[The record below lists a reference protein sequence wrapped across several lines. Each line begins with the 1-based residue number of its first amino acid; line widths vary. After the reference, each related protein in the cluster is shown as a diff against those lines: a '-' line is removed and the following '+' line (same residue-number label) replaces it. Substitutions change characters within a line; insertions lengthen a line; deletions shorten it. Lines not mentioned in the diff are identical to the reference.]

1 MMSSPASASNNPAV
15 QMIAVEELMDHVKL
29 SVIKAFTDDAILE
42 KMKTAIAPLILP
54 LKEALN
60 TTNTEIK
67 SMKSQLAE
75 KDSTITSMACE
86 IADLQ
91 VRNDDLEQQ
100 GRKGSVRVFG
110 VPVTT
115 EGTKDTKILSV
126 LNKQMKL
133 DPPIVIEDLEVIHR
147 LGKPR
152 LPPDDAEASE
162 EPKTVSPIIVKF
174 ASRRVKSRVME
185 NRKKLKDNPCID
197 DDGREYPV
205 YIQDDLTKRR
215 ANLAFLARQSKRNR
229 HIMDTWIAFSKV
241 MVKDNYGRISTN
253 STHYDL
259 RKLEPN

>member
-1 MMSSPASASNNPAV
+1 MVLALMSLWTGRLRSSSTSIMSSSTSASNNPAV

-29 SVIKAFTDDAILE
+29 SVIEAFTDDAILE
-42 KMKTAIAPLILP
+42 KMKTAIAPLLLP
-54 LKEALN
+54 LKKALN
-60 TTNTEIK
+60 TANTEIK

-110 VPVTT
+110 VPETT
-115 EGTKDTKILSV
+115 EGTTDTKILSV

-133 DPPIVIEDLEVIHR
+133 DPPIVIEDLEVTHH

-152 LPPDDAEASE
+152 PPPDDAEASE
-162 EPKTVSPIIVKF
+162 EPKTVRPIIVKL
-174 ASRRVKSRVME
+174 ASQRVKSQVME

-205 YIQDDLTKRR
+205 YIQDDLTKR
-215 ANLAFLARQSKRNR
+215 
-229 HIMDTWIAFSKV
+229 
-241 MVKDNYGRISTN
+241 
-253 STHYDL
+253 
-259 RKLEPN
+259 